1 MSFNLIDAAKGLF
14 TNELV
19 NKASAYLGES
29 ETGVS
34 KAITGIVPSVLSGLL
49 GKTATHEGAGA
60 VAQMVEAEHGSGI
73 LDSLGS
79 FFGNDTSSLLGKGAG
94 LLSGLFGNKADGI
107 TGLISNFSGIK
118 SSSATS
124 LLSMALPA
132 VLGLLGKHAGGT
144 GASGIASLLSS
155 QKDNIAAAVPA
166 GLNLSSVLG
175 NWSGAVSDV
184 TPAAAPAAHHVH
196 AGTNEENGNSSLKIL
211 LPLLLLALLAMGA
224 WYLFGGK
231 GKEHEGTEH
240 TVSADSGQV
249 KTEQVATVVTEGTR
263 ESLKV
268 KLADGVE
275 IDAYKGGIE
284 SQLVAFLDDKTATV
298 DTVDKTK
305 NWYDFDNLN
314 FKLGKADLTDSSL
327 VQVKN
332 IAAILKAYPAVKM
345 KIGGYTDASG
355 DAAANLK
362 LSQLRADAVAKAI
375 VAAGGNAAQLTK
387 AEGYGSKFAKEPATA
402 SDEARKKDRR
412 TAVRI
417 VAK

>member
-19 NKASAYLGES
+19 SKASAYLGES

-34 KAITGIVPSVLSGLL
+34 KAITGIVPTVLSGLL

-60 VAQMVEAEHGSGI
+60 VSQMVEEQHGAGI
-73 LDSLGS
+73 LDSVGS
-79 FFGNDTSSLLGKGAG
+79 FFGNDAGGLLSKGAG

-107 TGLISNFSGIK
+107 TGLISGFSGIK

-132 VLGLLGKHAGGT
+132 VLGLIGKHSGGT
-144 GASGIASLLSS
+144 GAGAVASLLNS

-166 GLNLSSVLG
+166 GLNLGSVLG

-184 TPAAAPAAHHVH
+184 TPASTSATHPAHH
-196 AGTNEENGNSSLKIL
+196 TEENGNSSLKIL

-224 WYLFGGK
+224 WYLFGNKDGK
-231 GKEHEGTEH
+231 AAEAKAEG
-240 TVSADSGQV
+240 ADSTAV
-249 KTEQVATVVTEGTR
+249 KTEQVTTVATEGVR

-275 IDAYKGGIE
+275 IEAYKGGIE

-314 FKLGKADLTDSSL
+314 FKLGKADLTDSSM

-332 IAAILKAYPAVKM
+332 IVAILKAYPAVKM

-362 LSQLRADAVAKAI
+362 LSQQRADAVAKAI

-387 AEGYGSKFAKEPATA
+387 AEGYGSQFAKEPATA